1 MEDASITVCEKDGV
15 AYLRIDGKGSFKNA
29 RYVKS
34 FAEKMMEL
42 GVGRFVFDMQAC
54 TFMDSTFMGILAA
67 LAIQLKKTTPTL
79 LNLVNVSAANLERL
93 QNLGLLS
100 LLDVTEGQ
108 IVLKADPFSTIA
120 EANQQ
125 PSKEQIAQTM
135 LQAHQALVEVEPKN
149 ALKFEDVITYLGEK
163 LGVKDA

>member
-1 MEDASITVCEKDGV
+1 MEDAAITVCEKEGV

-29 RYVKS
+29 RYIKS

-42 GVGRFVFDMQAC
+42 GVKKFVLDMQDC

-67 LAIQLKKTTPTL
+67 LAIQLKKTTSTL
-79 LNLVNVSAANLERL
+79 LNLINVSPANFERL

-100 LLDVTEGQ
+100 LLQITEGQ
-108 IVLKADPFSTIA
+108 VVLKATPFSTIA
-120 EANQQ
+120 ETSQQ
-125 PSKEQIAQTM
+125 ATKEQIAQTM
-135 LQAHQALVEVEPKN
+135 LRAHQALVEVEPKN
-149 ALKFEDVITYLGEK
+149 ALKFEDVISYLNEK